1 MKNGICVLLAVFLLA
16 LSLTA
21 CTVPENPQP
30 PVTVLPSGQVA
41 DLGDTQ
47 GWVMAGR
54 QDGAFSNEGYYYL
67 KSGYFLVFADRRTGA
82 SVGLCSKPGCR
93 HWMEYGQARESC
105 EANIAGYVGP
115 ILFAEDSLYYVTLDS
130 YGLYLKRRDAAGFSE
145 KTIGTLGKQYT
156 EDEKIISI
164 VNMLQTDGYVYY
176 DATVSAL
183 VWDPATE
190 TSVVKEVAYYIA
202 KVNLKS
208 GKEEI
213 LLETGERNPIQICAV
228 RSGGLLYCQWQIPQ
242 VDYEDPGYS
251 AALMNQTYFLNYWD
265 LEKNQ
270 TSIVL
275 QKRFRDCQGVMQ
287 VHGGR
292 IYYQTASFV
301 STTTYAYDMKTGVE
315 TQISQNVLR
324 HMGGGYALEQQNG
337 KWTVLNMHTGQRLPF
352 MLDRN
357 RITIAAF
364 SDQCC
369 IVQIWSDIQNG
380 EQTRIRNIV
389 SYADLADGLQ
399 ESDLLAFDTESTTI
413 STSP

>member
-176 DATVSAL
+176 EATVSAL
-183 VWDPATE
+183 V
-190 TSVVKEVAYYIA
+190 
-202 KVNLKS
+202 
-208 GKEEI
+208 
-213 LLETGERNPIQICAV
+213 
-228 RSGGLLYCQWQIPQ
+228 
-242 VDYEDPGYS
+242 
-251 AALMNQTYFLNYWD
+251 
-265 LEKNQ
+265 
-270 TSIVL
+270 
-275 QKRFRDCQGVMQ
+275 
-287 VHGGR
+287 
-292 IYYQTASFV
+292 
-301 STTTYAYDMKTGVE
+301 
-315 TQISQNVLR
+315 
-324 HMGGGYALEQQNG
+324 
-337 KWTVLNMHTGQRLPF
+337 
-352 MLDRN
+352 
-357 RITIAAF
+357 
-364 SDQCC
+364 
-369 IVQIWSDIQNG
+369 
-380 EQTRIRNIV
+380 
-389 SYADLADGLQ
+389 
-399 ESDLLAFDTESTTI
+399 
-413 STSP
+413 